1 MFGYK
6 EKSLIVALL
15 VVAVFSIADYFCKYQ
30 KSHGSNLPPEKKSKD
45 IQLHAAKWLMW
56 STITCLIAYR
66 GASLYSVAF
75 GIATVIAGVCAW
87 IYSKKR
93 NEDKEAR
100 QSVMI
105 ALFAVFANIFYYAFI
120 NNLEN

>member
-6 EKSLIVALL
+6 EKSLLVALL
-15 VVAVFSIADYFCKYQ
+15 VVAIFSIADYFCKYN
-30 KSHGSNLPPEKKSKD
+30 KRRGSDQPQDKKYRD

-56 STITCLIAYR
+56 STLMCLVIY
-66 GASLYSVAF
+66 GASLYSVLF
-75 GIATVIAGVCAW
+75 GIATAVAGLCSW

-93 NEDKEAR
+93 HEGKEAR

-105 ALFAVFANIFYYAFI
+105 ALFAVFANIFYYVFTNALQ
-120 NNLEN
+120 N